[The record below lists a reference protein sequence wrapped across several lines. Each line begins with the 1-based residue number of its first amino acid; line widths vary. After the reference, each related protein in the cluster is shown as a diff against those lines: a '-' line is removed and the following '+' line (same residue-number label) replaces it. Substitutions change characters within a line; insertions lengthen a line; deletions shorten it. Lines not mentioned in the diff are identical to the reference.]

1 MRPTGRRVLT
11 GFAATMLVV
20 AAGMGAGAGTAAAAP
35 VALALTSASCPA
47 DIAEGQV
54 SGCVTELQMLLD
66 QHGAAVVVDGDF
78 GSGTYAAV
86 RTFQSE
92 TGLGV
97 DGIVGPATKA
107 RLVDTGGSVPAPI
120 DLRLPS
126 CPIDISQGQVSGCVT
141 ELQDLL
147 NSAGAHIGV
156 DGHFGPGTLAAVQA
170 YQRAHGLSADGI
182 VGPAT
187 RAALYGRTP
196 TPSPAANLNSSA
208 CPYLMRQ
215 GEVDGC
221 VTELQSLL
229 SAHGHPVGV
238 DGNFGP
244 GTRAAVVAFQG
255 SALGAAQADGIVGPL
270 TKAAL
275 YGNVSGS
282 GGNGAPAPVNLT
294 SPACPALI
302 RQGETDGCV
311 TELQSLLNRQGAHL
325 AVDGSFGPLTLAA
338 VEGFQASYG
347 ISVDGVV
354 GSQTKA
360 ALYGT
365 LPKPGPPPAPGVS
378 AAKAAALAQA
388 NEHGTACG
396 TNTLG
401 GRGFTNSCTGYGGQ
415 PEYWCADF
423 AIWVWAQAGLPVGGL
438 TAAAGSFYV
447 YGQQHSTLH
456 TSGYRPQPGD
466 AIVYDYG
473 VNGYGT
479 ADHVGIVT
487 GVGADGSVATENGDF
502 GGVSGNGE
510 PGFASTSHVVAATLA
525 AAQATVGS
533 RPSNIGM
540 TISGYITPV
549 GATPTGPSGPPAPTG
564 ATTLHSGFSVTT
576 NLTRP
581 SGLTADFIHRFFIS
595 NGHGSSPLA
604 GDGQLFLDAEHTY
617 GVNAQYLVA
626 HAIEE
631 SAWGTSNIA
640 LADHN
645 YFGNGAAD
653 SCPTTCA
660 KVFAS
665 DQEGI
670 NYQAADVKQY
680 YLTPGGQW
688 YVSPTL
694 AGMNVHYA
702 SDQSWAAKI
711 AQIADELD
719 TFN

>member
-1 MRPTGRRVLT
+1 MRATARRVSMV
-11 GFAATMLVV
+11 FAATVLAT
-20 AAGMGAGAGTAAAAP
+20 AAGLGLGAGFAAAAP
-35 VALALTSASCPA
+35 APLPLTSASCPV

-54 SGCVTELQMLLD
+54 SGCVTELQTLLD
-66 QHGAAVVVDGDF
+66 QHGAAVAVDGNF
-78 GSGTYAAV
+78 GPGTYAAV

-92 TGLGV
+92 TGLGI
-97 DGIVGPATKA
+97 DGIAGPATKA

-126 CPIDISQGQVSGCVT
+126 CPVDIAEGQISGCVT

-147 NSAGAHIGV
+147 NRSGAHISV
-156 DGHFGPGTLAAVQA
+156 DGNFGAGTLGAVETF
-170 YQRAHGLSADGI
+170 QRAHGLGADGI
-182 VGPAT
+182 VGPGT
-187 RAALYGRTP
+187 RAALYGTTP
-196 TPSPAANLNSSA
+196 TPSPVSNLNSSA

-244 GTRAAVVAFQG
+244 GTRAAVVAFQT
-255 SALGAAQADGIVGPL
+255 SALGGAQADGIVGPL

-294 SPACPALI
+294 AAACPALI
-302 RQGETDGCV
+302 RQGENDGCV

-338 VEGFQASYG
+338 VETFQAGYG
-347 ISVDGVV
+347 IGVDGIV

-365 LPKPGPPPAPGVS
+365 LPKPGPAPAPGAS
-378 AAKAAALAQA
+378 AAAAAALAQA
-388 NEHGTACG
+388 NVGGTACG
-396 TNTLG
+396 TNTRG
-401 GRGFTNSCTGYGGQ
+401 GRGFTNSCTGYGGR

-423 AIWVWAQAGLPVGGL
+423 AIWVWSQTGLPVGGL

-447 YGQQHSTLH
+447 YGQQHGTLH

-466 AIVYDYG
+466 AVVYNYG

-487 GVGADGSVATENGDF
+487 AVGADGSVATANGDF
-502 GGVSGNGE
+502 AGVSGQGE
-510 PGFASTSHVVAATLA
+510 AEFASTSHVVAATLS

-533 RPSNIGM
+533 TPSNIGM

-549 GATPTGPSGPPAPTG
+549 GATQTGPAGPPAPTG
-564 ATTLHSGFSVTT
+564 ASTLHSGFSVNT

-581 SGLTADFIHRFFIS
+581 SGLTVDFIRRFFIA

-640 LADHN
+640 VADHN

-702 SDQSWAAKI
+702 SDQSWASKI

-719 TFN
+719 AFN